1 MPGQRS
7 LPAMPERWNS
17 RKVGSRSIS
26 RVLSWTAIPLG
37 VLLPARSSSL
47 PGSSASHAHASLF
60 GLAPDGVC
68 RAVRVTTAAVSSYLA
83 VSPLPA
89 PLRENIGGLISVA
102 LSVTSRCPVVNRHPA
117 LRSPDFPLGSRF
129 APLAQRLPDRLPGLI
144 IRRVRAPARPEL
156 PLVVVIR
163 GGFVVRC
170 DPRQPHQRQRVQGT
184 RAAGARQPR
193 ARRPGAGRYPPVART
208 GGGTASPQ
216 SLRRAPALAVRP
228 RNGRSNCS

>member
-1 MPGQRS
+1 MRTSGSDAS
-7 LPAMPERWNS
+7 LEGALELRAAIAVRHAGM
-17 RKVGSRSIS
+17 KGVGSQSIS
-26 RVLSWTAIPLG
+26 RVLSWAAIPLG

-89 PLRENIGGLISVA
+89 PILGNIGGLISVA

-129 APLAQRLPDRLPGLI
+129 APLAQRLPDQLPDLI
-144 IRRVRAPARPEL
+144 IRLSNHGPSE
-156 PLVVVIR
+156 I
-163 GGFVVRC
+163 
-170 DPRQPHQRQRVQGT
+170 
-184 RAAGARQPR
+184 AGAQAREYSRLSAARLTTGEANMR
-193 ARRPGAGRYPPVART
+193 AI
-208 GGGTASPQ
+208 S
-216 SLRRAPALAVRP
+216 
-228 RNGRSNCS
+228 